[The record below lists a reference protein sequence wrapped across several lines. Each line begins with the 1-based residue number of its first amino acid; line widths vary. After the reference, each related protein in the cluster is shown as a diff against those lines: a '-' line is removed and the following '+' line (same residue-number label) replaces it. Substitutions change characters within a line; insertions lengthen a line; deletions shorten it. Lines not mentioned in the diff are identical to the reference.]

1 MPDKKP
7 LFSIAATTYNHG
19 DYIKATLKSV
29 LEQTIQDFELIL
41 VDDGSTDNTK
51 EEVLSIKDERIKYF
65 YQAPTGL
72 PACARNRSIE
82 RTCGRYIALLDGDDI
97 WSQEKLE
104 RSLGVFKENPETD
117 ILCHD
122 VNVTNE
128 KANSKRRVRFGP
140 YPKDLY
146 SKLLWEGYCFGISM
160 SVLKKEV
167 FFKYNFWFD
176 EDKRLFAVEDYEF
189 FLRLAKSQKF
199 NFYYL
204 PEALAEHVVSEK
216 GAILNNVDRNAKN
229 LLYLFDTHIKKHN
242 YDTPDKKERIAK
254 RRSSL
259 IRSIALL
266 YNYRRNYS
274 KSRLWFIKAI
284 KEYPFNINNYLGAI
298 LSSLKIRVGTI

>member
-1 MPDKKP
+1 VPDKKP
-7 LFSIAATTYNHG
+7 LFSIAATTYNHAG
-19 DYIKATLKSV
+19 YIKASLESV
-29 LEQTIQDFELIL
+29 LKQTIQDFEIII

-51 EEVLSIKDERIKYF
+51 SEILSIKDERIKYV
-65 YQAPTGL
+65 YQPPSGL

-82 RTCGRYIALLDGDDI
+82 RARGRYIALLDGDDT
-97 WSQEKLE
+97 WRPEKLE
-104 RSLGVFKENPETD
+104 RVLEVFKEYPKID

-122 VNVTNE
+122 ANVRGE
-128 KANSKRRVRFGP
+128 KGDSKRRVYFGP

-160 SVLKKEV
+160 SALKREV
-167 FFKYNFWFD
+167 FFEYNFWFD
-176 EDKRLFAVEDYEF
+176 EDKKLFAVEDYEF
-189 FLRLAKSQKF
+189 FLRLAESQKF

-216 GAILNNVDRNAKN
+216 GAILNNIGRDAKN
-229 LLYLFDTHIKKHN
+229 LLYFFDTHIKKHN
-242 YDTPDKKERIAK
+242 YDTPDKKRRIAK